1 MIIIEYD
8 NMKEAKESGCV
19 KDHKGFGRP
28 KPVENIISLV
38 RRGTVCL
45 RTGRDPF
52 HEPVQCF
59 EALGEA
65 E

>member
-28 KPVENIISLV
+28 KPVENITSLV
-38 RRGTVCL
+38 RRAAVCL
-45 RTGRDPF
+45 
-52 HEPVQCF
+52 
-59 EALGEA
+59 
-65 E
+65 